1 MIREYVKITVFYRGQ
16 KFEKISPIESDG
28 SFDAV
33 DRKVTGMV
41 ALQWVNRFVE
51 SVSWQYV

>member
-16 KFEKISPIESDG
+16 KFEKVVPVESDG

-33 DRKVTGMV
+33 DRKVTAMV